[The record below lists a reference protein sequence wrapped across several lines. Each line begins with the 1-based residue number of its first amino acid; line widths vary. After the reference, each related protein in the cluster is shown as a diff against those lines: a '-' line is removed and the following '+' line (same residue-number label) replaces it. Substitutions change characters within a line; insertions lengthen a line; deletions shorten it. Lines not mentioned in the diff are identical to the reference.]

1 MTFLRR
7 DSHHLGIREGFAI
20 VGGGWLLASFLGALP
35 YTFAGVLP
43 NYIDALFETV
53 SGLTTTEVCLQR
65 YREPADGD
73 FTVVSLTHWLGG
85 MGIIVLFIAFLP
97 EIGSGAIH
105 MFRAEVPG
113 PDRRPCCTALAGYRP
128 YPLGNL

>member
-1 MTFLRR
+1 MDYRFTLSVLGRLTFGYGLCMLIPGLLSLYHGETAWKALFLSAFISLALGWGMTFLRR

-53 SGLTTTEVCLQR
+53 SGQ
-65 YREPADGD
+65 
-73 FTVVSLTHWLGG
+73 
-85 MGIIVLFIAFLP
+85 
-97 EIGSGAIH
+97 IG
-105 MFRAEVPG
+105 RAHV
-113 PDRRPCCTALAGYRP
+113 
-128 YPLGNL
+128 